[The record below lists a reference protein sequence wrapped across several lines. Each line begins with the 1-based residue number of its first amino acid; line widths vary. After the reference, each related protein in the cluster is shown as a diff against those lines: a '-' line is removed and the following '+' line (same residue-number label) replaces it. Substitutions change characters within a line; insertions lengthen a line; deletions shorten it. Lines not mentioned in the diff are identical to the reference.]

1 VIRIVITETT
11 KETYIERVNYLV
23 KSTPTEVKEE
33 ETDRY
38 GGGTKCTVPSTRM
51 SGFGLARPQ
60 LSTAFQKLSVDEHM
74 FILHIYTWGLIQAKR
89 IAALCDYKLQRPL
102 PELLAMTSELDKN
115 YSARSAK
122 RMECIEEYK
131 TEDVTKERNVST
143 ELLEQNVP
151 SESFNL
157 KAVIKAIN
165 GLT

>member
-38 GGGTKCTVPSTRM
+38 GGGTKRTV
-51 SGFGLARPQ
+51 
-60 LSTAFQKLSVDEHM
+60 K
-74 FILHIYTWGLIQAKR
+74 
-89 IAALCDYKLQRPL
+89 
-102 PELLAMTSELDKN
+102 
-115 YSARSAK
+115 
-122 RMECIEEYK
+122 CIEEYK

-157 KAVIKAIN
+157 KAVIRAIN